1 MATNNDD
8 GHKPGEP
15 SHIHLGPTH
24 ETKKFNW
31 LPWLLLALG
40 LLALLFALSRCGRD
54 REAVAPAPVVNETE
68 TVTNTTTTT
77 TTTTPG
83 SLTLPGGAVL
93 AVTPNG
99 INEQVG
105 GFLAGTEPTPS
116 RAFQFDKLNFDTA
129 KADIRPQDQGD
140 IDAMAQIL
148 QAYPNARI
156 KVVGYADA
164 RGSDPANKDLGQRR
178 AEAVKA
184 ALGAKG
190 VAANRVETASGGED
204 EPVAT
209 NATSGGQA
217 ENRRTEVVI
226 VSR

>member
-15 SHIHLGPTH
+15 SHIHLGPSH

-40 LLALLFALSRCGRD
+40 LLALLFALSRCNR
-54 REAVAPAPVVNETE
+54 REEAVAPVVTNETE
-68 TVTNTTTTT
+68 VVTNTTTTT
-77 TTTTPG
+77 TTNN
-83 SLTLPGGAVL
+83 LTLPGGAVL

-105 GFLAGTEPTPS
+105 NFLAGTEAAPRT
-116 RAFQFDKLNFDTA
+116 FQFDRLNFETA

-140 IDAMAQIL
+140 IDGMAQIL
-148 QAYPNARI
+148 GAYPNAKI

-164 RGSDPANKDLGQRR
+164 RGDEASNKGLGQRR
-178 AEAVKA
+178 ADAVKN
-184 ALGAKG
+184 ALTAKG
-190 VAANRVETASGGED
+190 VSGDRIETASGGED

-209 NATSGGQA
+209 NATAPGQA
-217 ENRRTEVVI
+217 ENRRTEVVV

>member
-54 REAVAPAPVVNETE
+54 REAVAPVVTNETE
-68 TVTNTTTTT
+68 VVTTNTTTATNN
-77 TTTTPG
+77 
-83 SLTLPGGAVL
+83 LTLPGGAVL

-99 INEQVG
+99 VNEQVG
-105 GFLAGTEPTPS
+105 NFLAGKEAAPRT
-116 RAFQFDKLNFDTA
+116 FQFDRLNFETA
-129 KADIRPQDQGD
+129 QADIRPQDQGD
-140 IDAMAQIL
+140 IDGMAQIL
-148 QAYPNARI
+148 GAYPTAKI

-164 RGSDPANKDLGQRR
+164 RGSDPANKELGQRR
-178 AEAVKA
+178 ADAVKA
-184 ALGAKG
+184 ALTAKG
-190 VAANRVETASGGED
+190 VAADRVETASGGED

-209 NATSGGQA
+209 NATAPGQA